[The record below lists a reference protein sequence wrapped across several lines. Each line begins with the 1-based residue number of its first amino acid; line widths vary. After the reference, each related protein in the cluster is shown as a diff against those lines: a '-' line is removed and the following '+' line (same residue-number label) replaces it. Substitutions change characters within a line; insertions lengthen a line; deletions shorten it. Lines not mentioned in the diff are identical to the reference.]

1 MPSLNKVQL
10 IGHLGKDPEIKSFSN
25 GGRIANFSLA
35 TSESWKDK
43 TTGEKKEKTEW
54 HRVTVS
60 AEGAIKFIEK
70 YAKKGD
76 AVYVEGKIETRKY
89 TDKDGAEKYATEII
103 VRPYGGDFKIL
114 SSKRTQENQS
124 ASEAAPEPF
133 EDEIPF

>member
-10 IGHLGKDPEIKSFSN
+10 IGHLGKDPEIRSFSN
-25 GGRIANFSLA
+25 GGRIANLSVA

-43 TTGEKKEKTEW
+43 STGEKKEKTEW

-60 AEGAIKFIEK
+60 ADGAVGFIEK

-76 AVYVEGKIETRKY
+76 SVYVEGKIETRKY
-89 TDKDGAEKYATEII
+89 ADKDGVEKYSTEIA
-103 VRPYGGDFKIL
+103 VKPFGGDFKIL

-124 ASEAAPEPF
+124 ASEASTEPF